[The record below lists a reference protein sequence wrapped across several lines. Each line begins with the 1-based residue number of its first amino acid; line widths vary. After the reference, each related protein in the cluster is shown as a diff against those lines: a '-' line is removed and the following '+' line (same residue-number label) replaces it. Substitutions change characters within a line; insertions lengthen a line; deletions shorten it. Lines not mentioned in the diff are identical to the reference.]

1 MLKITRDKEDIIIKF
16 SKNLLTQ
23 EQLEKLLDRLET
35 EELAKKNQM
44 TEEDAWEISEQ
55 IKADWW
61 EQNKDAFLGNITK

>member
-1 MLKITRDKEDIIIKF
+1 MLTITRDKEDIIIKF

-35 EELAKKNQM
+35 EELAKKNKM
-44 TEEDAWEISEQ
+44 TEKDAWEISEQ

-61 EQNKDAFLGNITK
+61 EQNKDTFLGNITK